1 MTLCWCREGVC
12 TPQGLEGVEG
22 VARGL
27 GEWAVYGDR
36 AVTYARVLGELECW
50 DARVGGILVPV

>member
-1 MTLCWCREGVC
+1 VLVSRGVY

-27 GEWAVYGDR
+27 GEWAVYEDR

-50 DARVGGILVPV
+50 DARVGGVLMPV